1 MGVGHVTSQGLWLA
15 SLLLLAALVPPKAF
29 GTLATGM
36 VLVNFAGL
44 LVDSGTRGSI
54 IAAPRV
60 GPGEL
65 RGAVLLNAAVG
76 LAATAAIAGAAE
88 PITGA
93 FASGG
98 DIAAIR
104 VLSLGVFLYAL
115 GIAPLALLQKRLQ
128 FKRFAGANI
137 AAATLSSAA
146 GVAAGL
152 AGAGV
157 WALVVRQ
164 LASMALLTVF
174 AWVMARHL
182 IPRRTSGEPARVER
196 AFHLRQ
202 PGWASFFLF
211 ALTDFIALNA
221 DFLVVGNLRHA
232 EGLGLYSLAFTL
244 AFAPLTQV
252 SWQVGRVLFPAA
264 AATDDLDTVGR
275 RTLVSLRLMGLL
287 LAPFVA
293 PIVVL
298 APTVLPGL
306 LGDEWRPM
314 VAPFQI
320 LLIVGVGHAL
330 LGMIGESLAGTGN
343 IAWRARANVLWALGM
358 IGALL
363 ALVSAD
369 GIRGAAFA
377 HLALFV
383 PLAVAYVG
391 WGARRLRLGWRRVV
405 EAVGGVALPVALQA
419 AATAGVWAA
428 LRAADAS
435 PGAAEVAGA
444 LAGLAVVAA
453 ALLHLPSSPLREGR
467 DMFAAAFGRAAPP
480 TQAA

>member
-1 MGVGHVTSQGLWLA
+1 MGVGHVSSQGMWLG
-15 SLLLLAALVPPKAF
+15 SLLLLAALVPPPAF

-36 VLVNFAGL
+36 VLVNLAAL

-54 IAAPRV
+54 IAARSV
-60 GPGEL
+60 GPAEL
-65 RGAVLLNAAVG
+65 RGAITLNAGAG
-76 LAATAAIAGAAE
+76 LLASAAIAAAAG
-88 PITGA
+88 PIAGA

-98 DIAAIR
+98 DVTAIR
-104 VLSLGVFLYAL
+104 VLSAGVFLYAL
-115 GIAPLALLQKRLQ
+115 GIAPLALLQKRLR

-137 AAATLSSAA
+137 AAAIVSSAVA
-146 GVAAGL
+146 IAAGL

-164 LASMALLTVF
+164 LASMALLTLF
-174 AWVMARHL
+174 AWVAARDL
-182 IPRRTSGEPARVER
+182 IPRRPPGEHASVGR
-196 AFHLRQ
+196 AFRLRQ
-202 PGWASFFLF
+202 AGWAGFFLL

-264 AATDDLDTVGR
+264 AATGDLATVGR
-275 RTLVSLRLMGLL
+275 RTLVSLRLMGLIL
-287 LAPFVA
+287 MPLVA

-320 LLIVGVGHAL
+320 LLVVGVGQAL
-330 LGMIGESLAGTGN
+330 VGMLGESRSGTGG
-343 IAWRARANVLWALGM
+343 IGFRARVNALWAAAM
-358 IGALL
+358 VGALIV
-363 ALVSAD
+363 LVSAD

-383 PLAVAYVG
+383 PLAAAYVTI
-391 WGARRLRLGWRRVV
+391 GARRLRLRPREVLGALRGI
-405 EAVGGVALPVALQA
+405 AVPVALQA
-419 AATAGVWAA
+419 ATTAGVWGALSAA
-428 LRAADAS
+428 GAEPA
-435 PGAAEVAGA
+435 AAEAAGA

-453 ALLHLPSSPLREGR
+453 ALLRLPGSPLAEGR
-467 DMFAAAFGRAAPP
+467 AMLAAARGRGPVEAA
-480 TQAA
+480 